1 MTLSGRIS
9 LVTGGSRGIGR
20 AVALG
25 LANAGSDV
33 ALSYRSR
40 EAEAAEV
47 VQAIEAIGRRA
58 IAVRADAADEN
69 AIAALVDE
77 VSSRLGH
84 VDVLV
89 NNAGVGVRHEINAL
103 TPAIWDETMAVNL
116 RAAFLLTQALLPW
129 MRARRF
135 GRLVYMSS
143 IAAQV
148 GGIVGPHY
156 AASKAGLIG
165 LMHAYASQLAREGIT
180 ANAICPALVETEM
193 LTDNPRAPRPEAV
206 PVGRFGRPEEVAE
219 VVVTIA
225 QNGFITGQTIQVNGG
240 VYPTS

>member
-1 MTLSGRIS
+1 MTLSGRIA

-25 LANAGSDV
+25 LARAGADV

-47 VQAIEAIGRRA
+47 ARAIEGLGRRA
-58 IAVRADAADEN
+58 VAVRADAADER
-69 AIAALVDE
+69 AIGALAAE
-77 VSSRLGH
+77 VSSRLGP
-84 VDVLV
+84 VDVFV
-89 NNAGVGVRHEINAL
+89 SNAGVGVRHEIDAL
-103 TPAIWDETMAVNL
+103 TAAVWDETMAVNL
-116 RAAFLLTQALLPW
+116 RAAFLLTQALLPS

-143 IAAQV
+143 TAAQV
-148 GGIVGPHY
+148 GGVVGPHY

-180 ANAICPALVETEM
+180 ANAVCPALVETEM
-193 LTDNPRAPRPEAV
+193 LTENPRAPRPEAV
-206 PVGRFGRPEEVAE
+206 PVGRFGKPEEVAE

-225 QNGFITGQTIQVNGG
+225 QNGFVTGQTIQVNGG
-240 VYPTS
+240 VYPT